1 MIDVQK
7 VNATKEK
14 ILSTIR
20 TSGPSFPARVS
31 RETNIS
37 PLFIGALLSEMVAE
51 RKLVM
56 SSMKVGSSPLYFIP
70 GQETGLESFTT
81 YLNGKEREAFERL
94 KQAQLLD
101 DETQDPAIRVAL
113 RKIRDFAIPLP
124 VRVNTEEKLFWKFF
138 SLSEEQ
144 AHALIEEQVNP
155 PAPRAAK
162 VREPRESI
170 QAQTQ
175 PETQTIKTNAPEH
188 HASATSKMNEDITTA
203 SKAPKEKKTKDKAPS
218 AFVKNV
224 QAYLEERKMEVL
236 QEIAIKAKEYHAR
249 IKIDTPLGAQELL
262 LIAKDKKKITED
274 DLAIALH
281 KSQSEKM
288 PSLLLGK
295 GDLDKEAK
303 PYLDQ
308 WKNLLKYE
316 RIK

>member
-7 VNATKEK
+7 VNATKER

-70 GQETGLESFTT
+70 GQEAGLETFTS

-101 DETQDPAIRVAL
+101 DGAQDPAIRVAL
-113 RKIRDFAIPLP
+113 RKIRDFAIPMP
-124 VRVNTEEKLFWKFF
+124 VRVNIEEKLFWKFF
-138 SLSEEQ
+138 ATPEAQ
-144 AHALIEEQVNP
+144 ARALIEEQVNP
-155 PAPRAAK
+155 PVARPAQVAK
-162 VREPRESI
+162 EMLKQEKKETSVIKERSPIEETAQEIISESPKP
-170 QAQTQ
+170 A
-175 PETQTIKTNAPEH
+175 
-188 HASATSKMNEDITTA
+188 
-203 SKAPKEKKTKDKAPS
+203 KEKRTKDKSLS

-224 QAYLEERKMEVL
+224 QEYLKNKNMEVL
-236 QEIAIKAKEYHAR
+236 QEFATKAKEYHAKIR
-249 IKIDTPLGAQELL
+249 IDTPLGQQEFL
-262 LIAKDKKKITED
+262 LIAKDKKRIAED

-281 KSQSEKM
+281 KSQAEKM
-288 PSLLLGK
+288 PSLLLSK
-295 GDLDKEAK
+295 GDLDKNAK
-303 PYLDQ
+303 SYLEQ

-316 RIK
+316 KIK